1 LTNISQNLETAEA
14 AVFISVNELKKRNI
28 LIGDRRTS
36 VTLEPQVWR
45 ILHDVAE
52 MQGCTIHNLCTFI
65 NDRKNPK
72 SSLSSA
78 IRVFLMSYLHIQ
90 YRKQK

>member
-1 LTNISQNLETAEA
+1 LTNISQNLDTAEA
-14 AVFISVNELKKRNI
+14 AVFISVNELKKRNVQ
-28 LIGDRRTS
+28 IGDRRTS

-52 MQGCTIHNLCTFI
+52 KQNCSIHDLCTFI
-65 NDRKNPK
+65 NDRKNAD

-90 YRKQK
+90 YRKN